1 MGDYLTDV
9 TNYMAGLAALHTAL
23 NHRPPK
29 SKHFF
34 RGELE
39 EFYNKLRSDVKFP
52 CMILEGSEIDY
63 EGNTYNLTKIR
74 HCAFMIVDNIDKMRD
89 YEEIQERMSYCEKI
103 GEQVMGRIIKEAGKP
118 ETGSPF
124 AQLMITDMAAEY
136 WHNETQK
143 YVAFRMKFTVKGK
156 VQLCGKDVWSD
167 EITPTPP
174 VPTVTAAVLT
184 ERREVL
190 TTERREELRIEN

>member
-1 MGDYLTDV
+1 
-9 TNYMAGLAALHTAL
+9 
-23 NHRPPK
+23 
-29 SKHFF
+29 
-34 RGELE
+34 
-39 EFYNKLRSDVKFP
+39 
-52 CMILEGSEIDY
+52 MILEGSEIDY

-89 YEEIQERMSYCEKI
+89 YEEIQERMSYCEQI

-124 AQLMITDMAAEY
+124 ARLLITDMAAEY

-167 EITPTPP
+167 EVSPTPP
-174 VPTVTAAVLT
+174 EPTVTAAVLT
-184 ERREVL
+184 EGREVL
-190 TTERREELRIEN
+190 TTERMEGLRIES